1 MGVVL
6 FWLLTVFLLLIHT
19 KFLRTSEQ
27 FGKLKSLRKS
37 ETLVLVTFIASKNM
51 LPHSN
56 RQQKLQSKPKV
67 Y

>member
-51 LPHSN
+51 LPCSN
-56 RQQKLQSKPKV
+56 RQQKLQSKPKIH
-67 Y
+67 